1 MPKSP
6 ARVGAMPR
14 PKRNGPLTN
23 ERCPA
28 NVAEGQDIENP
39 DHYKACG
46 QKMFQDAE
54 DEFGFICPTH
64 GEMR

>member
-1 MPKSP
+1 
-6 ARVGAMPR
+6 MPR